1 MKKIWIGNNMIKL
14 DWFITQELYYYTR
27 ISDIQIQWQFSYK
40 LSDLICFS
48 NQLIFL
54 LQDELHW
61 DSFSR
66 KILHSYAKESESGCN
81 SHSFN
86 KQMVAEFFKNVSS
99 ITYDLHFWEMQDF
112 WKMWVKFWQEF
123 WSGEQMK
130 SYIVLVGKT
139 FFHWIPNFWAW
150 AD

>member
-1 MKKIWIGNNMIKL
+1 MVMKKIWIGNNMIKL
-14 DWFITQELYYYTR
+14 DWFISQELYYYTK

-86 KQMVAEFFKNVSS
+86 KQMAAEFFKNRAATTGKAPKAWTLPRIWVS
-99 ITYDLHFWEMQDF
+99 IQ
-112 WKMWVKFWQEF
+112 
-123 WSGEQMK
+123 
-130 SYIVLVGKT
+130 SYKKQPHCKNFIGT
-139 FFHWIPNFWAW
+139 FLQIL
-150 AD
+150 